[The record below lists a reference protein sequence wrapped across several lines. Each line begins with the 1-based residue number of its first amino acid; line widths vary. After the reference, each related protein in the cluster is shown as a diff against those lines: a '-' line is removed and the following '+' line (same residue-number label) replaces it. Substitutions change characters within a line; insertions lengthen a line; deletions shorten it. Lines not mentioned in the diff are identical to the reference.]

1 MRKKIIFIVVL
12 CLLLFIVF
20 YYFKPFKNNN
30 KTPETSTTTIA
41 VIGGDKDSHGCLIG
55 AGYNW
60 CSTSKKCQR
69 LWEGKCLPD
78 FIKTVHFVETKDEKV
93 IFYEEPGKPALTSSY
108 LFYGK
113 CQVNDVYCADLDI
126 KSGTKAEIKGITLDE
141 AILITNIK
149 F

>member
-1 MRKKIIFIVVL
+1 
-12 CLLLFIVF
+12 
-20 YYFKPFKNNN
+20 
-30 KTPETSTTTIA
+30 
-41 VIGGDKDSHGCLIG
+41 LIG

-60 CSTSKKCQR
+60 CPTSNKCQR
-69 LWEGKCLPD
+69 LWEGNCLPD

-113 CQVNDVYCADLDI
+113 CKVNDVYCTDLNI
-126 KSGTKAEIKGITLDE
+126 KSETKAEIKGITLDK
-141 AILITNIK
+141 AILITDIK